1 MSVSAQMNVKNES
14 VSLYLLLGLL
24 VAVYLLINLALPA
37 VTLNSLI
44 KAYLFQP
51 VLWGTLIVAIRYLPE
66 YRPLGKISKR
76 GAFVQLGLGLAAIQI
91 LLYFIGGLFSG
102 LGKSPSSF
110 TPLGIA
116 ENIFFVGTMLV
127 GMELSRAWIV
137 ARFGKKHS
145 FLIICLA
152 TLLFTLMSI
161 PLAQVTGFQL
171 KIASSNQVISSWLPL
186 LAENLAASLLVMT
199 GGAGASLAYRC
210 LLAAFWWLC
219 PILPNLD
226 WALKGLIGTVVPI
239 IGMVVINNFYASQA
253 TRVKSRKKLRSSSLP
268 AGWILTAII
277 CVGIVWFATGVLPVK
292 PYLVP
297 SGSMVPVI
305 NPGDIVLTVPVQP
318 GLIKVGEIVEYRNT
332 QENINI
338 VHRVIAIEGDP
349 QNPSFIFK
357 GDAND
362 SPDANPVSPQQI
374 MGRVIVIV
382 PKIGWVSIEVKK
394 LLTG

>member
-1 MSVSAQMNVKNES
+1 M
-14 VSLYLLLGLL
+14 
-24 VAVYLLINLALPA
+24 VAV
-37 VTLNSLI
+37 
-44 KAYLFQP
+44 
-51 VLWGTLIVAIRYLPE
+51 RYLPE

-76 GAFVQLGLGLAAIQI
+76 SAFVQLGLGLAAIQI

-102 LGKSPSSF
+102 FGKSPSSF

-116 ENIFFVGTMLV
+116 ENIFFVGMMLV

-145 FLIICLA
+145 FFIICLA
-152 TLLFTLMSI
+152 TVLFTLMSI

-186 LAENLAASLLVMT
+186 LAENLAASLLVLT
-199 GGAGASLAYRC
+199 GGAGASLAYRA

-239 IGMVVINNFYASQA
+239 IGMVVINNFYSSQA
-253 TRVKSRKKLRSSSLP
+253 ARVKSRKHLRNASLP
-268 AGWILTAII
+268 AGWIITAIT

-305 NPGDIVLTVPVQP
+305 NPGDVVLTVPVQP
-318 GLIKVGEIVEYRNT
+318 DAIKVGEIIEYRNT

-338 VHRVIAIEGDP
+338 VHRVIAIGGST
-349 QNPSFIFK
+349 QNLSFIFK

-362 SPDANPVSPQQI
+362 SPDANAVSPQQI